1 MNMWLMCAALLPL
14 LKQVVNIIM
23 SNLGLWF
30 GSPVTLVYLKLERL
44 DIIQFGILL
53 YLGRVIVQQLV

>member
-1 MNMWLMCAALLPL
+1 MNMWLMCAALLPR

>member
-1 MNMWLMCAALLPL
+1 MNMWLMCAALLPR
-14 LKQVVNIIM
+14 LKQVVNIII

-30 GSPVTLVYLKLERL
+30 GSPVTLVYLKLDRL

>member
-1 MNMWLMCAALLPL
+1 MWLMCAALLPR
-14 LKQVVNIIM
+14 LKQVVNITM

>member
-1 MNMWLMCAALLPL
+1 MWLMCAALLPR

>member
-1 MNMWLMCAALLPL
+1 MNMWLMCAALLPR
-14 LKQVVNIIM
+14 LKQVVNITM

>member
-1 MNMWLMCAALLPL
+1 MNMWLMCAALLPR

-53 YLGRVIVQQLV
+53 YLGRVIV

>member
-1 MNMWLMCAALLPL
+1 MNMWLMCAALLPR

-23 SNLGLWF
+23 SNLDLWF
-30 GSPVTLVYLKLERL
+30 GSPVTLVYLKLDRL

>member
-1 MNMWLMCAALLPL
+1 MNMWLMCAALLPR

-30 GSPVTLVYLKLERL
+30 GSPVTLVYLKLDRL

>member
-1 MNMWLMCAALLPL
+1 MWLMCAALLPR
-14 LKQVVNIIM
+14 LKQVVNIVM

>member
-1 MNMWLMCAALLPL
+1 MNVWLMCAALLPR

-23 SNLGLWF
+23 SNLALWF
-30 GSPVTLVYLKLERL
+30 GSPVTLVYLKLDRL

>member
-1 MNMWLMCAALLPL
+1 MCAALLPR
-14 LKQVVNIIM
+14 LKQVVNIVM

>member
-1 MNMWLMCAALLPL
+1 MNMWLMCAALLPR
-14 LKQVVNIIM
+14 LKQVVNIVM